1 LYLIAIQYIFY
12 MSLLY
17 KKSTN
22 IPLFCVIQLI
32 YLYILGQIK
41 KTSSINVNYYTL
53 FCHSVLFVLYYFISV
68 FQDLTWPL
76 SLRNMESTTLFIHSE
91 QLATNHMLKGGRW
104 RPFARQKS
112 SQNLW
117 KKYFMRK
124 KYDYNGIECQKYFT
138 YKQIIDICIIILKRN
153 ISCAKYLILFMCLHW
168 TIHCYLFC
176 GVVVHIFI
184 LSLSLSLVSHT
195 HTFKIEYIIIMYP
208 KMSGNKIRLSGIR
221 TTCTCST
228 LPEISEMHI
237 KILNKKCILKFWIYF
252 KMKM

>member
-124 KYDYNGIECQKYFT
+124 KYDYNGIETNNWYLHYYIEKEYLLCKISYFV
-138 YKQIIDICIIILKRN
+138 YVSPLNYSLLFILWCCCTHFY
-153 ISCAKYLILFMCLHW
+153 S
-168 TIHCYLFC
+168 
-176 GVVVHIFI
+176 
-184 LSLSLSLVSHT
+184 LSLSLSCLTHT
-195 HTFKIEYIIIMYP
+195 HVQD
-208 KMSGNKIRLSGIR
+208 
-221 TTCTCST
+221 
-228 LPEISEMHI
+228 
-237 KILNKKCILKFWIYF
+237 WIYYYYVPENVW
-252 KMKM
+252 K